1 MNFVKLNTDNAPKF
15 VGYNIV
21 FKTGGQFIVKKII
34 SASRT
39 SVKIDYHRLKNS
51 LEILK
56 KFILIWLRIYSYVNI
71 GILIKTLTK

>member
-39 SVKIDYHRLKNS
+39 SVKVDYPRLKNS
-51 LEILK
+51 LEILTRD
-56 KFILIWLRIYSYVNI
+56 IQVIIP
-71 GILIKTLTK
+71 

>member
-21 FKTGGQFIVKKII
+21 FKTGGEFIVKKII

-39 SVKIDYHRLKNS
+39 SVKIDYPRLKNS
-51 LEILK
+51 LEILTRD
-56 KFILIWLRIYSYVNI
+56 IQVIIP
-71 GILIKTLTK
+71 

>member
-1 MNFVKLNTDNAPKF
+1 MNFVKLNTDNEPKF

-39 SVKIDYHRLKNS
+39 SVKIDYPRLKNS
-51 LEILK
+51 LEILTRD
-56 KFILIWLRIYSYVNI
+56 IQVIIP
-71 GILIKTLTK
+71 